1 MSSGRQ
7 DRQRVFD
14 PPGGATRHITKH
26 TRGFGVKNPSKQPL
40 FPSFPLRSGGGA
52 PPSSPAGCYHPTLSS
67 ESSLESSLRPQHR
80 PRQPTKAFFFPSLP
94 VTSCC
99 QSSPD
104 RSTGKEKLGGR
115 TLFSG
120 THIPKSD
127 RDSNFWETRALT
139 HGLPH
144 SQRHYTF
151 TKQCLMGTTL
161 SQQGQCF
168 TTEVIAITASI
179 AFVPTQLNFDIM
191 HSMGTCINRV
201 VWKLEEAALR
211 I

>member
-80 PRQPTKAFFFPSLP
+80 PRQPTKAFFFLLSPSP
-94 VTSCC
+94 AVANHRQT
-99 QSSPD
+99 D
-104 RSTGKEKLGGR
+104 RLAKKNSAGGLCFQVHIYPRVIETAIFGKHEHL
-115 TLFSG
+115 
-120 THIPKSD
+120 HMVC
-127 RDSNFWETRALT
+127 LT
-139 HGLPH
+139 HKGITH
-144 SQRHYTF
+144 SQN
-151 TKQCLMGTTL
+151 
-161 SQQGQCF
+161 S
-168 TTEVIAITASI
+168 V
-179 AFVPTQLNFDIM
+179 
-191 HSMGTCINRV
+191 
-201 VWKLEEAALR
+201 
-211 I
+211 